1 MPHLFG
7 EYRCN
12 AKILSSCP
20 RKLRIAL
27 VPRGFSFA
35 HMSSLFSAITMA
47 EWQALAAGDPA
58 SAAREIAR
66 RLRAILSEEQQ
77 RAVFATLSS
86 QAEMAATFARVAGTI
101 APLAGVPYVLKDLF
115 FTAGQPMNAGS
126 NFPPGILPIRPRDS
140 KLPHSLRGLGT
151 VLAAKTHLHEFAY
164 GLTGENPHHGDCD
177 HPLFPGRTSGG
188 SSSGSAAAVAAGI
201 VPLAIGTDTGGSI
214 RVPAAFCGLYGLRL
228 TPKDTYIEDA
238 FPLAPS
244 FDTAGW
250 LTRNPAD
257 LQLVNRYLLGKPPVI
272 ERDPRGA
279 WLDFAALGQ
288 TADAAVSTALNKAAE
303 KFAAPA
309 DAATRDALALAF
321 KDAADPYSVL
331 QSTEAYG
338 VHAEWLDT
346 HRDLYGK
353 DVWARIDRGRRWS
366 PAQLDAAHVKWNA
379 VRAAWQ
385 SYFSTHDF
393 LVMPVTPFAALKKA
407 DCTLENRNRLLALTT
422 PASLGGLAVLTIP
435 VALPDGLSS
444 GLQIIAPTPQSPA
457 ISWALKRSA
466 SC

>member
-1 MPHLFG
+1 
-7 EYRCN
+7 
-12 AKILSSCP
+12 
-20 RKLRIAL
+20 
-27 VPRGFSFA
+27 
-35 HMSSLFSAITMA
+35 MSSLFSAITMA
-47 EWQALAAGDPA
+47 EWQALAAGDSA

-66 RLRAILSEEQQ
+66 RLRSILPDDQQ
-77 RAVFATLSS
+77 RAAFATLSS

-101 APLAGVPYVLKDLF
+101 APLAGVPYVLKDIF

-126 NFPPGILPIRPRDS
+126 NFTPGILPIRRSDS

-151 VLAAKTHLHEFAY
+151 ILAAKTHLHEFAY
-164 GLTGENPHHGDCD
+164 GLTGENPHHGDCE
-177 HPLFPGRTSGG
+177 HPRYPGRTSGG

-201 VPLAIGTDTGGSI
+201 VPLAVGTDTGGSI

-244 FDTAGW
+244 FDAAGW
-250 LTRNPAD
+250 FTRNPAD
-257 LQLVNRYLLGKPPVI
+257 LTLVNRYLLGKPPVL
-272 ERDPRGA
+272 EREPRGA

-288 TADAAVSTALNKAAE
+288 TADASVSTSLKLAAE

-309 DAATRDALALAF
+309 DTATRDALAHAF
-321 KDAADPYSVL
+321 NDAANAYSTL

-338 VHAEWLDT
+338 VHAAWLDT

-385 SYFSTHDF
+385 TYFTTHDF
-393 LVMPVTPFAALKKA
+393 LVMPATPFPALKKA

-435 VALPDGLSS
+435 ITLPDGMSS
-444 GLQIIAPTPQSPA
+444 GLQVIAPTPQSPA

>member
-1 MPHLFG
+1 
-7 EYRCN
+7 
-12 AKILSSCP
+12 
-20 RKLRIAL
+20 
-27 VPRGFSFA
+27 
-35 HMSSLFSAITMA
+35 MSSIFSAISMA

-66 RLRAILSEEQQ
+66 RLRSILSDEQQ
-77 RAVFATLSS
+77 RAVFASLTS

-164 GLTGENPHHGDCD
+164 GLTGENPHHGDCE

-201 VPLAIGTDTGGSI
+201 VPLAVGTDTGGSI

-250 LTRNPAD
+250 FTRNSAD

-272 ERDPRGA
+272 DREPRGLY
-279 WLDFAALGQ
+279 LDFDALHQ
-288 TADAAVSTALNKAAE
+288 KADSAVATALKKAAE
-303 KFAAPA
+303 KFAPVA
-309 DAATRDALALAF
+309 DAHTRSALVEAF
-321 KDAADPYSVL
+321 KGAVDAYVTL

-346 HRDLYGK
+346 HRSLYS
-353 DVWARIDRGRRWS
+353 DAVWARLDRGRRWAPS
-366 PAQLDAAHVKWNA
+366 QLDAANKTWESI
-379 VRAAWQ
+379 RATWQ
-385 SYFSTHDF
+385 TYFLTHDF
-393 LVMPVTPFAALKKA
+393 LVMPATPFPALTKA

-435 VALPDGLSS
+435 VTLPDGLST
-444 GLQIIAPTPQSPA
+444 GLQIITPSPQSPA
-457 ISWALKRSA
+457 IIWALKRSA

>member
-1 MPHLFG
+1 
-7 EYRCN
+7 
-12 AKILSSCP
+12 
-20 RKLRIAL
+20 
-27 VPRGFSFA
+27 
-35 HMSSLFSAITMA
+35 MSSIFSAISMA

-66 RLRAILSEEQQ
+66 RLRSILPEEQQ
-77 RAVFATLSS
+77 RAAFAALTP

-151 VLAAKTHLHEFAY
+151 ILAAKTHLHEFAF
-164 GLTGENPHHGDCD
+164 GLTGENPHHGDCE
-177 HPLFPGRTSGG
+177 HPRFPGRTSGG

-250 LTRNPAD
+250 FTRNPAD

-272 ERDPRGA
+272 EREPRGTY
-279 WLDFAALGQ
+279 LDFAALGQ
-288 TADAAVSTALNKAAE
+288 TADAAVVTALKNAAE
-303 KFAAPA
+303 KYALAA
-309 DAATRDALALAF
+309 DAHAGSALAHAF
-321 KDAADPYSVL
+321 KDAAEAYSVL

-338 VHAEWLDT
+338 VHAEWLDS
-346 HRDLYGK
+346 HRSLYG
-353 DVWARIDRGRRWS
+353 DVVWARLDRGRRWS
-366 PAQLDAAHVKWNA
+366 PAQLDAANKKWEA

-385 SYFSTHDF
+385 SYFLTHDF
-393 LVMPVTPFAALKKA
+393 LVMPATPFPALTKA
-407 DCTLENRNRLLALTT
+407 DCTQENRNRLLALTT
-422 PASLGGLAVLTIP
+422 PASLGGLAVLSIP
-435 VALPDGLSS
+435 VTLPDGMSS
-444 GLQIIAPTPQSPA
+444 GLQIITPSPQSPA
-457 ISWALKRSA
+457 IIWALKRSA

>member
-1 MPHLFG
+1 
-7 EYRCN
+7 
-12 AKILSSCP
+12 
-20 RKLRIAL
+20 
-27 VPRGFSFA
+27 
-35 HMSSLFSAITMA
+35 MSSLFSAITMA

-66 RLRAILSEEQQ
+66 RLRAILPEAQQ
-77 RAVFATLSS
+77 RAVFASLSS
-86 QAEMAATFARVAGTI
+86 QAEMAATFSRVAGTI

-115 FTAGQPMNAGS
+115 FTAGHPMNAGS
-126 NFPPGILPIRPRDS
+126 NFPPGLLPIRPRDS

-151 VLAAKTHLHEFAY
+151 ILAARTHLHEFAY
-164 GLTGENPHHGDCD
+164 GLTGENPHHGDCE
-177 HPLFPGRTSGG
+177 HPLFLGRTSGG

-250 LTRNPAD
+250 FTRNPAD

-288 TADAAVSTALNKAAE
+288 PADPAVATTLGKAAE

-309 DAATRDALALAF
+309 DTATRAALVLAF
-321 KDAADPYSVL
+321 KDAADAYSVL

-338 VHAEWLDT
+338 VHAAWLDT

-366 PAQLDAAHVKWNA
+366 PAQLEAAHVKWNS
-379 VRAAWQ
+379 VRSAWQ
-385 SYFSTHDF
+385 SFFATHDF
-393 LVMPVTPFAALKKA
+393 LAMPATPFPALKKA

-422 PASLGGLAVLTIP
+422 PASLGGLAVLTVP
-435 VALPDGLSS
+435 VKLADGLTT
-444 GLQIIAPTPQSPA
+444 GIQIIAPTPQSPA

>member
-1 MPHLFG
+1 
-7 EYRCN
+7 
-12 AKILSSCP
+12 
-20 RKLRIAL
+20 
-27 VPRGFSFA
+27 
-35 HMSSLFSAITMA
+35 MSSIFSAISMA

-66 RLRAILSEEQQ
+66 RLRAILPDEQQ
-77 RAVFATLSS
+77 RAVFAALTP

-115 FTAGQPMNAGS
+115 FTAGQPLQAGS
-126 NFPPGILPIRPRDS
+126 KFPPGILPIRPRDS

-151 VLAAKTHLHEFAY
+151 ILAAKTHLHEFAY
-164 GLTGENPHHGDCD
+164 GLTGENPHHGDCE
-177 HPLFPGRTSGG
+177 HPRFPGRTSGG

-272 ERDPRGA
+272 EREPRGA
-279 WLDFAALGQ
+279 FLDFSALGQ
-288 TADAAVSTALNKAAE
+288 TADAEVAKALCAAAVKYAP
-303 KFAAPA
+303 PA
-309 DAATRDALALAF
+309 DAATQSALANAF
-321 KDAADPYSVL
+321 QGAADAYAVL

-338 VHAEWLDT
+338 VHAEWLDK
-346 HRDLYGK
+346 HREFYGP
-353 DVWARIDRGRRWS
+353 DVWARIDRGRHWS
-366 PAQLDAAHVKWNA
+366 PSKLNESHAKWDA
-379 VRAAWQ
+379 VRATWQ
-385 SYFSTHDF
+385 EFFLTHDF
-393 LVMPVTPFAALKKA
+393 LVMPATPFPALTKAA
-407 DCTLENRNRLLALTT
+407 CTLDNRNRLLALTT

-435 VALPDGLSS
+435 VTLPDGMSS
-444 GLQIIAPTPQSPA
+444 GLQIIATSPQAPA
-457 ISWALKRSA
+457 ISWALKKSA
-466 SC
+466 SS

>member
-1 MPHLFG
+1 MLNLFG
-7 EYRCN
+7 EYGTE
-12 AKILSSCP
+12 AKILSACP
-20 RKLRIAL
+20 IKRRIAL
-27 VPRGFSFA
+27 APANRTFA
-35 HMSSLFSAITMA
+35 HMSSHFSAITMA

-66 RLRAILSEEQQ
+66 RLRAILPDDQQ

-101 APLAGVPYVLKDLF
+101 APLAGVPYVLKDLY

-126 NFPPGILPIRPRDS
+126 NFPPGLLPIRPRDS

-164 GLTGENPHHGDCD
+164 GLTGENPHHGDCE
-177 HPLFPGRTSGG
+177 HPRFPGRTSGG

-201 VPLAIGTDTGGSI
+201 VPLAVGTDTGGSI

-250 LTRNPAD
+250 FTRNPAD

-272 ERDPRGA
+272 EKDPRGV
-279 WLDFAALGQ
+279 WLDFSALGQ
-288 TADAAVSTALNKAAE
+288 PADPAVAQALKRAAANY
-303 KFAAPA
+303 AAPA
-309 DAATRDALALAF
+309 DAATRDALAHAF
-321 KDAADPYSVL
+321 KDAADAYSVL

-338 VHAEWLDT
+338 VHAAWLDT
-346 HRDLYGK
+346 HRALYGK
-353 DVWARIDRGRRWS
+353 EVWARIDRGRRWS

-379 VRAAWQ
+379 VRAAWLD
-385 SYFSTHDF
+385 YFRTHDF
-393 LVMPVTPFAALKKA
+393 LVMPATPFPALTKA
-407 DCTLENRNRLLALTT
+407 DCTLENRNRLLALTV

-435 VALPDGLSS
+435 VTLPDGMSS
-444 GLQIIAPTPQSPA
+444 GLQIITPTPQNPS

>member
-1 MPHLFG
+1 
-7 EYRCN
+7 
-12 AKILSSCP
+12 
-20 RKLRIAL
+20 
-27 VPRGFSFA
+27 
-35 HMSSLFSAITMA
+35 MSSIFSAITMA

-66 RLRAILSEEQQ
+66 RLRSILPDQQQ
-77 RAVFATLSS
+77 RAVFASLTP

-151 VLAAKTHLHEFAY
+151 VVAAKTQLHEFAY
-164 GLTGENPHHGDCD
+164 GLTGENAHHGDCE
-177 HPLFPGRTSGG
+177 HPRFPGRTSGG

-201 VPLAIGTDTGGSI
+201 VPLAVGTDTGGSI

-250 LTRNPAD
+250 FTRNPAD
-257 LQLVNRYLLGKPPVI
+257 LQLVNRYLLGKPPAI
-272 ERDPRGA
+272 DREPRGVY
-279 WLDFAALGQ
+279 LGFDCLGQ
-288 TADAAVSTALNKAAE
+288 HADEAVVSALKKAAGN
-303 KFAAPA
+303 FAPA
-309 DAATRDALALAF
+309 IDADTKSALATAF
-321 KDAADPYSVL
+321 KDSTDAYAIL

-338 VHAEWLDT
+338 VHAEWLDS
-346 HRDLYGK
+346 HRSLYSEA
-353 DVWARIDRGRRWS
+353 VWTRIDRGRRWS
-366 PAQLDAAHVKWNA
+366 PAQLEAANKKWESIRS
-379 VRAAWQ
+379 VWQ
-385 SYFSTHDF
+385 NYFLTHDF
-393 LVMPVTPFAALKKA
+393 LVMPATPFPALTKA
-407 DCTLENRNRLLALTT
+407 ECTLENRNRLLALTT

-435 VALPDGLSS
+435 VTLPDGLSS
-444 GLQIIAPTPQSPA
+444 GLQIITPSPQSPA
-457 ISWALKRSA
+457 ITWALKRST